1 MRIITGS
8 ARGTRLETLE
18 GEEITRPTV
27 ERVKEAIFSMINF
40 ELEGRNVLDL
50 FGGSGQMALE
60 ALSRGAKSAT
70 ICDSNRDALA
80 VIKRNAQKT
89 KLYEKTKILSSD
101 YKAAINGCRTGEKF
115 GIVFLDPPYG
125 EYEMLT
131 DALDRILRMDILSEN
146 AVVICESNRK
156 EPIEIEGLRVRRFSR
171 YGKVFITVLT
181 NAPENPD
188 EE

>member
-8 ARGTRLETLE
+8 ARGTRLETLA
-18 GEEITRPTV
+18 GEDVTRPTV

-60 ALSRGAKSAT
+60 ALSRGAAKAT
-70 ICDSNRDALA
+70 ICDSSRDAVA

-101 YKAAINGCRTGEKF
+101 YKAALNGAKGEKF

-125 EYEMLT
+125 ESEMLT
-131 DALDRILRMDILSEN
+131 DSLDRLVRLDLLSN
-146 AVVICESNRK
+146 GAVIICESDKK
-156 EPIEIEGLRVRRFSR
+156 EPIEAEGLRVRRFSR
-171 YGKVFITVLT
+171 YGKVYITVLT
-181 NAPENPD
+181 NAPED
-188 EE
+188 EEE

>member
-8 ARGTRLETLE
+8 ARGTKLETLN
-18 GEEITRPTV
+18 GEDITRPTV

-50 FGGSGQMALE
+50 FAGSGQMALE
-60 ALSRGAKSAT
+60 ALSRGAASAT
-70 ICDSNRDALA
+70 LCDINRDAVA

-101 YKAAINGCRTGEKF
+101 YKSVINGCKNGEKF

-125 EYEMLT
+125 EYAVLS
-131 DALDRILRMDILSEN
+131 DALERIVRLDILSEN
-146 AVVICESNRK
+146 AVVVCESNRK
-156 EPIEIEGLRVRRFSR
+156 DPIEIEGLRVRRFAR
-171 YGKVFITVLT
+171 YGKVFITLLT
-181 NAPENPD
+181 NSCEDPE
-188 EE
+188 ET

>member
-1 MRIITGS
+1 MRVITGT
-8 ARGTRLETLE
+8 AKGMRLVSPPGDEV
-18 GEEITRPTV
+18 RPTYD
-27 ERVKEAIFSMINF
+27 RVKEAIFSMINF

-60 ALSRGAKSAT
+60 ALSRGAAKAT
-70 ICDSNRDALA
+70 VCDSNRDAVA

-89 KLYEKTKILSSD
+89 KLYERTKILSSD
-101 YKAAINGCRTGEKF
+101 YKAALNGARGEKF

-131 DALDRILRMDILSEN
+131 DALDRLVRLDLLSSG
-146 AVVICESNRK
+146 ALVICESNRK
-156 EPIEIEGLRVRRFSR
+156 EPVEAEGLRVRRFSR
-171 YGKVFITVLT
+171 YGKIFITVLT
-181 NAPENPD
+181 NAPEDPD